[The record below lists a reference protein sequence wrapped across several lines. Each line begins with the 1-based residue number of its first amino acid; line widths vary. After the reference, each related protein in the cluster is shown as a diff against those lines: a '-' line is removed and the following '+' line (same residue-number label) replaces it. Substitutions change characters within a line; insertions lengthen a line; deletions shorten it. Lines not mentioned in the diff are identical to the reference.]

1 MTNYSLLR
9 KILQYT
15 VSKITNFFQSF
26 NGFYQNLKVLRISH
40 VQPVA
45 LEEILPEF
53 EQIVIHNGLAH
64 LLHQIEQEIKIMIA
78 RKTQPKRFIS
88 LEQMTNVRT
97 GIVSTRVAIA
107 VVINWRK
114 VARIFCVFNHQTAVR
129 SHACS
134 VSCNSR
140 RQNAVKHVDSANRT
154 VDQSVRRTDAHQI
167 ARLVFRNERRREIQN
182 MIHLSL

>member
-88 LEQMTNVRT
+88 LEQMTNVST
-97 GIVSTRVAIA
+97 GKIGRA
-107 VVINWRK
+107 
-114 VARIFCVFNHQTAVR
+114 
-129 SHACS
+129 
-134 VSCNSR
+134 
-140 RQNAVKHVDSANRT
+140 HV
-154 VDQSVRRTDAHQI
+154 
-167 ARLVFRNERRREIQN
+167 
-182 MIHLSL
+182 